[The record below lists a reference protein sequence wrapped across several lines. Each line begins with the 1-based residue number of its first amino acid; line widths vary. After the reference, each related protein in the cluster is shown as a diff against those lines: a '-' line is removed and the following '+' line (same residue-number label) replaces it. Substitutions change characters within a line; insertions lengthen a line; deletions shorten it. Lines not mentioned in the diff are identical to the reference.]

1 MRVHAVCIIVFVIGF
16 LPLANAQSI
25 SQPMLGTNWSTHVIL
40 FSTPDSPAWARDAI
54 LRALDDWNMAQIWF
68 TANYFP
74 NQNNAVYTL
83 TTTENDSGTQVTVKY
98 VADTGQ
104 SWTGITQTALSG
116 TIHNATVSIVLSRLQ
131 TPKDLLQAVEHEL
144 GHVLGLD
151 HTNIS
156 YDLMYPAQSAYSGG
170 ITSHP
175 STLNLYGVYLLA
187 TGCRFASG
195 DTVTLPPQIP
205 FIEWYPDKQ
214 LTNPI
219 VTSSKTETKISDAAL
234 STGQTCPLQ
243 SVKTIGFSVETH
255 LVATGIVGVAALLLA
270 AWRRGKQPS
279 SVKSK
284 TVSVTG
290 LFDTT
295 R

>member
-1 MRVHAVCIIVFVIGF
+1 MIGF

-25 SQPMLGTNWSTHVIL
+25 SQPMLGTNWSTHVIQ
-40 FSTPDSPAWARDAI
+40 FSTPDSPAWARDTI

-83 TTTENDSGTQVTVKY
+83 TTTEDDNASQVAVKY
-98 VADTGQ
+98 VTDTGQ
-104 SWTGITQTALSG
+104 SWTGITQTSISG
-116 TIHNATVSIVLSRLQ
+116 TIHNATVSIVLSRLH
-131 TPKDLLQAVEHEL
+131 TPEDLLQAVEHEL
-144 GHVLGLD
+144 GHMLGLD

-156 YDLMYPAQSAYSGG
+156 YDLMYPARAAYSGG

-205 FIEWYPDKQ
+205 FIEWYPGIQ
-214 LTNPI
+214 L
-219 VTSSKTETKISDAAL
+219 VL
-234 STGQTCPLQ
+234 
-243 SVKTIGFSVETH
+243 
-255 LVATGIVGVAALLLA
+255 
-270 AWRRGKQPS
+270 R
-279 SVKSK
+279 
-284 TVSVTG
+284 
-290 LFDTT
+290 T
-295 R
+295 RP